1 MLEVRNYKKKKL
13 YDLTVSKE
21 NSVEIKEL
29 KEGEK
34 ASILSDTMFK
44 AMFYHTKR
52 IKYSAKFISYYLDIS
67 YEELLKNIKL
77 TKNELDKEYKNTKGE
92 RSDYVAEMNGVKIN
106 IEVNNNSNYTVM
118 ERNME
123 YAHRLYSEKVRI
135 GDDYKYK
142 YNQVIQ
148 FNLNNFS
155 FIGNDKIVDI
165 YSIQNDEGLVLNDKI
180 IFINIYVPNLRKKMY
195 NQGIENL
202 SEEERYLLGLIEPDI
217 NLSKELGG
225 EIDIMI
231 EYVNEAGEVTMG
243 TNFGESYDKEW
254 ALKDEERRE
263 GIKEGRRE
271 GLKVGREEGI
281 KSSAINLLKNGAS
294 LELISKSLGYSI
306 EKLEEMKKE
315 INNY

>member
-1 MLEVRNYKKKKL
+1 
-13 YDLTVSKE
+13 
-21 NSVEIKEL
+21 
-29 KEGEK
+29 
-34 ASILSDTMFK
+34 
-44 AMFYHTKR
+44 
-52 IKYSAKFISYYLDIS
+52 
-67 YEELLKNIKL
+67 
-77 TKNELDKEYKNTKGE
+77 
-92 RSDYVAEMNGVKIN
+92 
-106 IEVNNNSNYTVM
+106 
-118 ERNME
+118 ME
-123 YAHRLYSEKVRI
+123 YAHRLYSEKVKV

-155 FIGNDKIVDI
+155 FIGNEKIVDI
-165 YSIQNDEGLVLNDKI
+165 YSIQNDEGVILNDKL

-202 SEEERYLLGLIEPDI
+202 SEEERYLLGLIEPNI

-254 ALKDEERRE
+254 ALKDEGRRE
-263 GIKEGRRE
+263 GIK
-271 GLKVGREEGI
+271 EGI

-294 LELISKSLGYSI
+294 LELISDSLGYSI
-306 EKLEEMKKE
+306 EELEEMKVE
-315 INNY
+315 INNKDKNLE

>member
-1 MLEVRNYKKKKL
+1 MKKNY
-13 YDLTVSKE
+13 
-21 NSVEIKEL
+21 
-29 KEGEK
+29 
-34 ASILSDTMFK
+34 
-44 AMFYHTKR
+44 
-52 IKYSAKFISYYLDIS
+52 
-67 YEELLKNIKL
+67 NI
-77 TKNELDKEYKNTKGE
+77 
-92 RSDYVAEMNGVKIN
+92 I
-106 IEVNNNSNYTVM
+106 I
-118 ERNME
+118 
-123 YAHRLYSEKVRI
+123 
-135 GDDYKYK
+135 
-142 YNQVIQ
+142 
-148 FNLNNFS
+148 
-155 FIGNDKIVDI
+155 
-165 YSIQNDEGLVLNDKI
+165 NDKI
-180 IFINIYVPNLRKKMY
+180 IFISIYVPNLRKKMY

>member
-1 MLEVRNYKKKKL
+1 MKKNY
-13 YDLTVSKE
+13 
-21 NSVEIKEL
+21 
-29 KEGEK
+29 
-34 ASILSDTMFK
+34 
-44 AMFYHTKR
+44 
-52 IKYSAKFISYYLDIS
+52 
-67 YEELLKNIKL
+67 NI
-77 TKNELDKEYKNTKGE
+77 
-92 RSDYVAEMNGVKIN
+92 I
-106 IEVNNNSNYTVM
+106 I
-118 ERNME
+118 
-123 YAHRLYSEKVRI
+123 
-135 GDDYKYK
+135 
-142 YNQVIQ
+142 
-148 FNLNNFS
+148 
-155 FIGNDKIVDI
+155 
-165 YSIQNDEGLVLNDKI
+165 NDKI